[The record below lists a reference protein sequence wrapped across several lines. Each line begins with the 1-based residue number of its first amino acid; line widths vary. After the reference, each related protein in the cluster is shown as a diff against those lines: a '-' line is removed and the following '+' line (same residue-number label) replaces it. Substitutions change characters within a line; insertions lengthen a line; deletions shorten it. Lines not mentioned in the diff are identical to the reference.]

1 MSDISTELLI
11 LVWSVIL
18 TFVLILVP
26 ATQSVLTNGLKVMA
40 GPRDNVP
47 EPSVTNKRLRRLAA
61 NMIENMVLFT
71 PLVLSAA
78 TAGVSNHWTVL
89 GCQLFLGGRIVH
101 ALVYAFGLPWIRPV
115 FWGVATVGMGMIAWQ
130 LMTGVV

>member
-40 GPRDNVP
+40 GPRDSVP

-71 PLVLSAA
+71 PLVLAA
-78 TAGVSNHWTVL
+78 AVAGISNQWTVL
-89 GCQLFLGGRIVH
+89 GSQLFLGGRIVH
-101 ALVYAFGLPWIRPV
+101 ALVYALGFPWIRPV

-130 LMTGVV
+130 LI

>member
-1 MSDISTELLI
+1 MNQLSAELMI

-40 GPRDNVP
+40 GPRDQIP

-61 NMIENMVLFT
+61 NMIENMVLFV
-71 PLVLSAA
+71 PLVLAA
-78 TAGVSNHWTVL
+78 AVAGVSNHWTVL
-89 GCQLFLGGRIVH
+89 GCQLFLGGRLVH
-101 ALVYAFGLPWIRPV
+101 AVVYALGIPWVRPA
-115 FWGVATVGMGMIAWQ
+115 FWAVATVGMGMIAWQ
-130 LMTGVV
+130 LL